1 MTKYALIIP
10 TFENNV
16 GYKIAALNSF
26 LKHTPK
32 NMDIFFVY
40 GGNQNT
46 SKHNSLNGVPF
57 TDVYLKT
64 PDAIYNV
71 HKKIFGVLKK
81 IVNKDYTHVLK
92 IDDDTFLYLSLIH
105 I

>member
-10 TFENNV
+10 TFENNI

-46 SKHNSLNGVPF
+46 SKHNSLNGVSF

-81 IVNKDYTHVLK
+81 LVNKDYTHVLK
-92 IDDDTFLYLSLIH
+92 IDDDTL
-105 I
+105 